1 MEIITQLPRYSD
13 GEINDA
19 FMREIK
25 LGFEIENRSE
35 KEREMKA
42 AKVAASQKGKVH
54 PTLGRPVAS
63 IPARDFFRLVNKY
76 GHEEVH
82 SKKFVQHFN
91 KTFPHLSPNKA

>member
-1 MEIITQLPRYSD
+1 MEIITKLPRYSD
-13 GEINDA
+13 GEIDDA

-25 LGFEIENRSE
+25 LGLKLEQETE
-35 KEREMKA
+35 KDREMKA
-42 AKVAASQKGKVH
+42 AKVAASQKGKIH

-76 GHEEVH
+76 GHDEVH
-82 SKKFVQHFN
+82 STKFVKYFN